1 MKRILLLLC
10 ILIFVG
16 NIKAQKFAYVDSQFI
31 LEHIPE
37 YKQAKQEL
45 DNISY
50 QWQEEIENAY
60 QDIDKLYRAY
70 QTDKVLLTDKMRQD
84 REDEIIQKEKD
95 VKELQQQR
103 FGTDGDLYKKQEELY
118 PDELNVEDFRYKGP
132 RPFSKETAILM
143 MADAVE
149 AASKS
154 LKNPDIK
161 QLQEFVDKI
170 IDGKMSEQQFNSSD
184 ITFSEIETV
193 KNVLFKKL
201 INVYQLRVEYPE

>member
-1 MKRILLLLC
+1 MKRILLLLS

-103 FGTDGDLYKKQEELY
+103 FGTDGDLYKKQQELIRPIQNLIY
-118 PDELNVEDFRYKGP
+118 NAIQEYAEQSRYGVIFDKSGDLLMLYADENLDKSEK
-132 RPFSKETAILM
+132 IL
-143 MADAVE
+143 DY
-149 AASKS
+149 
-154 LKNPDIK
+154 LGYD
-161 QLQEFVDKI
+161 
-170 IDGKMSEQQFNSSD
+170 
-184 ITFSEIETV
+184 
-193 KNVLFKKL
+193 
-201 INVYQLRVEYPE
+201 Y

>member
-37 YKQAKQEL
+37 YKQAKKEL

-103 FGTDGDLYKKQEELY
+103 FGPDGDLYKKQEELIRPIQNLIY
-118 PDELNVEDFRYKGP
+118 NAIQEYAEQGRYGVI
-132 RPFSKETAILM
+132 F
-143 MADAVE
+143 
-149 AASKS
+149 
-154 LKNPDIK
+154 
-161 QLQEFVDKI
+161 DK
-170 IDGKMSEQQFNSSD
+170 SSD
-184 ITFSEIETV
+184 LLMLYADENLDKSEKI
-193 KNVLFKKL
+193 LDYL
-201 INVYQLRVEYPE
+201 GYDY

>member
-103 FGTDGDLYKKQEELY
+103 FGTDGDLYKKQEELIRPIQNLIY
-118 PDELNVEDFRYKGP
+118 NAIQEYAKEGRYGVI
-132 RPFSKETAILM
+132 F
-143 MADAVE
+143 
-149 AASKS
+149 
-154 LKNPDIK
+154 
-161 QLQEFVDKI
+161 DK
-170 IDGKMSEQQFNSSD
+170 SSD
-184 ITFSEIETV
+184 LLMLYADENLDKSEKILDRLGY
-193 KNVLFKKL
+193 N
-201 INVYQLRVEYPE
+201 Y

>member
-50 QWQEEIENAY
+50 QWQEEIETAY

-84 REDEIIQKEKD
+84 REDEIIQKEID

-103 FGTDGDLYKKQEELY
+103 FGTDGDLYKKQVELIRPIQNLIY
-118 PDELNVEDFRYKGP
+118 NAIQEYAEQSRYGVI
-132 RPFSKETAILM
+132 F
-143 MADAVE
+143 
-149 AASKS
+149 
-154 LKNPDIK
+154 
-161 QLQEFVDKI
+161 DK
-170 IDGKMSEQQFNSSD
+170 SSD
-184 ITFSEIETV
+184 LLMLYADENLDKSEKI
-193 KNVLFKKL
+193 LDYL
-201 INVYQLRVEYPE
+201 GYDY

>member
-10 ILIFVG
+10 IIISVG

-50 QWQEEIENAY
+50 KWQEEIENAY

-95 VKELQQQR
+95 VKELQQLR
-103 FGTDGDLYKKQEELY
+103 FGTDGDLYKKQEELIRPIQNLIY
-118 PDELNVEDFRYKGP
+118 NAIQEYAEQGRYGVI
-132 RPFSKETAILM
+132 F
-143 MADAVE
+143 
-149 AASKS
+149 
-154 LKNPDIK
+154 
-161 QLQEFVDKI
+161 DK
-170 IDGKMSEQQFNSSD
+170 SSD
-184 ITFSEIETV
+184 LLMLYADENLDKSEKI
-193 KNVLFKKL
+193 LDYL
-201 INVYQLRVEYPE
+201 GYDY

>member
-37 YKQAKQEL
+37 YQQAKQEL

-50 QWQEEIENAY
+50 KLQEEIETAY

-84 REDEIIQKEKD
+84 REDEIIEKEKE

-103 FGTDGDLYKKQEELY
+103 FGTDGDLYKKQEELIRPVQNLIY
-118 PDELNVEDFRYKGP
+118 NAIQEYAEQGRYSII
-132 RPFSKETAILM
+132 F
-143 MADAVE
+143 
-149 AASKS
+149 
-154 LKNPDIK
+154 
-161 QLQEFVDKI
+161 DK
-170 IDGKMSEQQFNSSD
+170 SSD
-184 ITFSEIETV
+184 LLMLYADENLDKSEKI
-193 KNVLFKKL
+193 LDYL
-201 INVYQLRVEYPE
+201 GYDY

>member
-10 ILIFVG
+10 ILMFVG

-31 LEHIPE
+31 LKHIPE

-50 QWQEEIENAY
+50 QWQEEIETAY

-84 REDEIIQKEKD
+84 REDEIIQKEKE

-103 FGTDGDLYKKQEELY
+103 FGTDGDLYKKQEELIRPIQNLIY
-118 PDELNVEDFRYKGP
+118 NTIQEYAEQGRYGVI
-132 RPFSKETAILM
+132 F
-143 MADAVE
+143 
-149 AASKS
+149 
-154 LKNPDIK
+154 
-161 QLQEFVDKI
+161 DK
-170 IDGKMSEQQFNSSD
+170 SSD
-184 ITFSEIETV
+184 LLMLYADENLDKSEKI
-193 KNVLFKKL
+193 LDYL
-201 INVYQLRVEYPE
+201 GYDY

>member
-50 QWQEEIENAY
+50 QWQEEIETAY

-103 FGTDGDLYKKQEELY
+103 FGTEGDLYKKQEELI
-118 PDELNVEDFRYKGP
+118 
-132 RPFSKETAILM
+132 RPIQNLIYNAI
-143 MADAVE
+143 
-149 AASKS
+149 
-154 LKNPDIK
+154 
-161 QLQEFVDKI
+161 QEFAEQGRYGVIFDK
-170 IDGKMSEQQFNSSD
+170 SSD
-184 ITFSEIETV
+184 LLMLYADENLDKSEKI
-193 KNVLFKKL
+193 LDYL
-201 INVYQLRVEYPE
+201 GYDY